1 MAVIESYMAVV
12 FTTIL
17 AKFQGIDGGLSLDY
31 NASSWS
37 ASASCRKTIFYQAR
51 AILLNGLK

>member
-1 MAVIESYMAVV
+1 MAVV